1 MKAFV
6 ALVRPLLLQ
15 LATSPAVKNL
25 VLELLKKYVTSTD
38 NSIDNVV
45 YEIVETKLFR
55 PQVWLLVSWL
65 IGEWPS
71 FWGCS
76 FLFLN
81 GYQKIRI

>member
-55 PQVWLLVSWL
+55 PQV
-65 IGEWPS
+65 
-71 FWGCS
+71 
-76 FLFLN
+76 
-81 GYQKIRI
+81 